1 MRGPL
6 DFMASDDV
14 RFSALAAALALVGHV
29 ALAGLLLW
37 RWNEASVDL
46 KASSVQVT
54 LVAAAG
60 GEAESAAPSSR
71 PPFRSPA
78 SAAAPAASSD
88 LGETGRRLDDLLGHA
103 SAAERAPSPA
113 PSSAPASNAQSSGAN
128 GAPGLKAGEGLAGID
143 VFAGAALPIVGT
155 RPANPS
161 GRFWNQVEACW
172 RSPGRLSVVLLV
184 ELDVRGGVSRLQAI
198 RPQGQVIDG
207 SRLAAERSA
216 ARAIEACAP
225 YIGLGAGRERL
236 EFRP

>member
-6 DFMASDDV
+6 DFIASDDV

-29 ALAGLLLW
+29 VLAGLLLW
-37 RWNEASVDL
+37 RWNETSVDL

-54 LVAAAG
+54 LVAAG
-60 GEAESAAPSSR
+60 GEAESAVPPSR
-71 PPFRSPA
+71 TPFRSPA
-78 SAAAPAASSD
+78 SAATPAASSD

-113 PSSAPASNAQSSGAN
+113 PSSTPASNVQPSVAN

-155 RPANPS
+155 RPASPS

-225 YIGLGAGRERL
+225 YIGLSAGRERL